1 MLDDIGDCRVSDD
14 AEAVF
19 GEVFRVR
26 NAVAQCRMPYGT
38 WLVLTAP
45 DKNAVVCVASE
56 NHRVAIGGDDASPAF
71 GRGQRVAYLQ
81 RVGRFGRCCCQRDR
95 AVGFGEGVCVR
106 CQRFTVEFHPI
117 HFINVLFRET
127 EVARRA
133 VRVEALPTL
142 KREQVDF
149 LVQRSRTVGWV
160 AGNQNERRVSGRRCQ
175 CIAVIAVVVDP
186 VKDVQLAAEGK
197 HRCVPRADF
206 PGVV

>member
-1 MLDDIGDCRVSDD
+1 MHRLGVAHRVGRQIAVGIKRAVLREDELTVILLDDIGDCRVSDD

-95 AVGFGEGVCVR
+95 AVGFGEGVC
-106 CQRFTVEFHPI
+106 
-117 HFINVLFRET
+117 
-127 EVARRA
+127 
-133 VRVEALPTL
+133 AL
-142 KREQVDF
+142 
-149 LVQRSRTVGWV
+149 
-160 AGNQNERRVSGRRCQ
+160 SG
-175 CIAVIAVVVDP
+175 
-186 VKDVQLAAEGK
+186 
-197 HRCVPRADF
+197 
-206 PGVV
+206 